1 MLEIK
6 LGAFCGLLTFVGER
20 SPIVLGG
27 MGRNTPATSDAC
39 DGQEKIRRIRGAVL
53 VFRRF

>member
-27 MGRNTPATSDAC
+27 MGRSAPATSDAC
-39 DGQEKIRRIRGAVL
+39 DRAS
-53 VFRRF
+53 F